1 MFTATTGSSSTA
13 VPDRKL
19 LNLNRLL
26 LRLERNVLVTP
37 PLDLSKSRYTR
48 IRVRAN
54 VEHART
60 LLLDLEHSASS
71 LTSKSKKSALQT
83 DLQKKREL
91 IKQLNQRLYELDQLD
106 NSDSEGSA
114 DSEDEEED
122 TFPSYAPHKA
132 AEAGL
137 EVNTGGG
144 EGNEALQNAARGISN
159 ELRRRG
165 GAHDA
170 DVTASGNSLFPSKAK
185 TAAATLS
192 EDRETQEDLQ
202 AQLLHLSRQLKTQAV
217 EFGAALARDDAV
229 LDSAKEGVDSSH
241 GGMEAIQGRLG
252 SIRRMAEG
260 KGRWDRLKLYA
271 IIFGLWVAAFLI
283 VFAGPKIRF

>member
-1 MFTATTGSSSTA
+1 MFTTATLSSSTA
-13 VPDRKL
+13 APPDRKL

-37 PLDLSKSRYTR
+37 APDLSQSKYTR
-48 IRVRAN
+48 TRVRAN

-60 LLLDLEHSASS
+60 LLLDLEHSSSS
-71 LTSKSKKSALQT
+71 LPSKSKKSALQT

-91 IKQLNQRLYELDQLD
+91 IKQLNQRLYELDQL
-106 NSDSEGSA
+106 NDSETEGSA
-114 DSEDEEED
+114 DSEDEED
-122 TFPSYAPHKA
+122 TYPSYAPHKA

-165 GAHDA
+165 AAQDA
-170 DVTASGNSLFPSKAK
+170 NVTASGNSLFPSKTK
-185 TAAATLS
+185 TTGATLS

-202 AQLLHLSRQLKTQAV
+202 AQLLNLSRQLKTQAV
-217 EFGAALARDDAV
+217 DFGAALARDDVV
-229 LDSAKEGVDSSH
+229 LANAKEGIDSSH
-241 GGMEAIQGRLG
+241 GGMETIQGRLG

-271 IIFGLWVAAFLI
+271 IIFGLWVIAFLI